1 MSTILVFEQ
10 MMVILLL
17 MLVGAITQKI
27 KQIDQSQQQLLS
39 WLVVNVFNPALSISS
54 VLSSDAPGN
63 LTSIAYTFGIAIL
76 MYGSFILLGKLYT
89 QFIQDTR
96 EKIIWQF
103 MIDFPNVGFIG
114 IPVVRGL
121 LGSEYVIYVAC
132 FGLVFNVLFYTYG
145 LSLIKDSTK
154 QSWKDTCKQI
164 FNIGTLSS
172 ILALTLFLLNI
183 RLPYVFSQALNYLGE
198 VSIALPLM
206 ITGMTLAQQKN
217 LKKMLLDG
225 KMYLFT
231 FVKMVVIPVLAGLVM
246 IVCHVPEDLLIV
258 SLFIIDVWYARCQ
271 STSYGIGRKRM
282 ANQTL
287 FQWYYPFY
295 HFIRFDHPTCFYNR
309 SILLIMHLQ

>member
-63 LTSIAYTFGIAIL
+63 LTSIAYTFEIAIL

-258 SLFIIDVWYARCQ
+258 SLLMFGMPVANLPLMVLAEKGWPTKLCSNGIILSTILSVLTIPLVFIIVQ
-271 STSYGIGRKRM
+271 
-282 ANQTL
+282 
-287 FQWYYPFY
+287 FF
-295 HFIRFDHPTCFYNR
+295 
-309 SILLIMHLQ
+309 

>member
-145 LSLIKDSTK
+145 LSMMKDSAH
-154 QSWKDTCKQI
+154 SYKQI

-172 ILALTLFLLNI
+172 LLALLLFLFNI
-183 RLPYVFSQALNYLGE
+183 RLPYICSQTLNYLGE

-258 SLFIIDVWYARCQ
+258 SLLMFGMPVANLPLMVLAEKGWPTKLCSNGIIL
-271 STSYGIGRKRM
+271 ST
-282 ANQTL
+282 
-287 FQWYYPFY
+287 
-295 HFIRFDHPTCFYNR
+295 
-309 SILLIMHLQ
+309 ILSVLTIPLVFMIVQFF